1 MEFITQPWAWYIAGP
16 MIAFVL
22 FLMFYFGRSF
32 GVSTNLETFCT
43 IGGAGKFSDYFKTDW
58 KARSWS
64 LLFVAGIIIG
74 GFISFNY
81 LMPSDAIALN
91 PETVSE
97 LSKLGFADAGDSY
110 LPSEIFNTD
119 LIFSLKGFLVLI
131 GAGFLIGFG
140 ARYAGGCTSGHA
152 ITGLSN
158 LQMPSLLAVIGF
170 FAGGLIMTWYI
181 IPLIFKPIIGY

>member
-1 MEFITQPWAWYIAGP
+1 MEFLTQPWAWYIAGP

-22 FLMFYFGRSF
+22 FLMFFFGRSF

-43 IGGAGKFSDYFKTDW
+43 ISGAGKFSDYFKTDW
-58 KARSWS
+58 KSKSWS
-64 LLFVAGIIIG
+64 LLFVVGIIIG

-91 PETVSE
+91 PETVADLSE
-97 LSKLGFADAGDSY
+97 LGFVNAGATY
-110 LPSEIFNTD
+110 VPSEIFNTD
-119 LIFSLKGFLVLI
+119 LIFSLKGFLILI

-158 LQMPSLLAVIGF
+158 LQVPSLLAVIGF
-170 FAGGLIMTWYI
+170 FIGGLIMTWFL